1 MEQMTNDE
9 VVEIRLVVSGVA
21 HELARKYRDYTT
33 AADISQEMWAW
44 MLESPK
50 RWRFI
55 FESADEDDRKRQE
68 YFLRRNLTR
77 FGERHCRMEKAKVSG
92 YRHTDEYFYTEGLI
106 VALIEAKHNGVD
118 TLGEPTGEKSRTK
131 RTLSEGGE
139 VDAMKADLEQALR
152 ALDPDEQRLMDLLY
166 GEKMAARE
174 VGEHL
179 GVTRQAVEKRASKIL
194 DRMIVTLGGHSPWRH

>member
-1 MEQMTNDE
+1 ME
-9 VVEIRLVVSGVA
+9 I
-21 HELARKYRDYTT
+21 
-33 AADISQEMWAW
+33 
-44 MLESPK
+44 
-50 RWRFI
+50 
-55 FESADEDDRKRQE
+55 
-68 YFLRRNLTR
+68 
-77 FGERHCRMEKAKVSG
+77 
-92 YRHTDEYFYTEGLI
+92 
-106 VALIEAKHNGVD
+106 
-118 TLGEPTGEKSRTK
+118 K